1 MALSRVDGYACVD
14 TSFARWKSQQAACVS
29 VLTARIQRSITS
41 IPEVSPR
48 FSTLRQGQALS
59 PNDATVG
66 GEGAFHYMRS

>member
-41 IPEVSPR
+41 ATFFGYRRYEELHNVY
-48 FSTLRQGQALS
+48 LRSLGNQ
-59 PNDATVG
+59 NTDG
-66 GEGAFHYMRS
+66 GGS